1 MNANGKPVFVQDGE
15 PVKETVQARM
25 TAFKPVSTFDISKT
39 EGEPAMS
46 LGVVELKG
54 SDHHAIL
61 PTENVY
67 DAVFGNL
74 PVGEQKTLGIL

>member
-1 MNANGKPVFVQDGE
+1 MNANGKPVFDQDGE

-54 SDHHAIL
+54 GDHHAIL

-67 DAVFGNL
+67 DAVFVNL
-74 PVGEQKTLGIL
+74 PVGE